1 MKTPEQLIRD
11 SKKIV
16 IKLGSN
22 TISDETGKV
31 NREIM
36 KAITAQVMQLI
47 NSGKRVV
54 IVSSEFVQNGYF
66 SCFQIS
72 DCTIRFFRNSNVER
86 DIFSIA

>member
-1 MKTPEQLIRD
+1 MKTPEQLIRE

-54 IVSSEFVQNGYF
+54 
-66 SCFQIS
+66 
-72 DCTIRFFRNSNVER
+72 R
-86 DIFSIA
+86 